1 MEATDPEDHFL
12 RSNRSRRLLALAL
25 VPLCIGFAACGGNDE
40 APETQ
45 VIVPEA
51 TAAPATTDPN
61 TVDGY
66 LMSATPQHIVMR
78 TQEGDEMFRIK
89 PRDVEALG
97 IGHLASHA
105 GVPSIGFR
113 IYLQE
118 IDGERFVKG
127 AEEIPPPF

>member
-1 MEATDPEDHFL
+1 MEATEPEDHSL

-51 TAAPATTDPN
+51 TAAPATTDRN
-61 TVDGY
+61 IVDGY
-66 LMSATPQHIVMR
+66 LVSATPQHVVVR
-78 TQEGDEMFRIK
+78 TQDGDVTYRIK
-89 PRDVEALG
+89 PRDAEALG

-105 GVPSIGFR
+105 GAGDIGFR
-113 IYLQE
+113 IHLKE